1 MNRIILFLTLA
12 ISLNS
17 GAQNQSIVQKAS
29 GNWTSLIKL
38 DGFDPND
45 DQQSNAD
52 TDFVGNAIYALV
64 ETQNQTVSFADG
76 ITDEVYYF
84 RARMGQSNPSTSF
97 YFGIDVSGDLIGD
110 VYIEANVK
118 SQTPF
123 VSFHMRDISK
133 SGISPSQTAW
143 LNGTQNNELFL
154 TSRDAIILD
163 YAAGTDID
171 GGNSG
176 EDFWV
181 EFAFT
186 ENILRSYVQNNFG
199 LNINGDSV
207 IALFAFTSTSQTS
220 NGDVGG
226 VNDNIPSELD
236 KTWAELGVIIQGSL
250 NNIVSGVIVTPK
262 VYSQLTEDTTPII
275 TGTWGGRMLGDD
287 TLSITVNGTI
297 YNEGNGLL
305 IDGLNWSLPIKNT
318 ELAYGTYDV
327 VASVYRASSSQTV
340 TDSTDSELFIVPTET
355 NDSTVTSGNDGG
367 LESNGSLAGLIA
379 KRNFKRTKSGNISN
393 KKDLQSVYTKN
404 DQNFYSTSTS
414 KTTTNLKTT
423 ASLEDYLP
431 SSGYTGTETAYVSSP
446 QDLLGITNAVQI
458 FSVDYYKADAR
469 VAAIFATETRGSIY
483 DHSKIICDRLN
494 NSSLEDAS
502 TFSIGGHQIISTKL
516 KRATGEIEYTLSFS
530 IKKGDVANQLF
541 SFWNIGEYPAGD
553 YYNFQIWGGSYM
565 QLFSLCNSVL
575 YNLNSA
581 KQLTSTKVENA
592 VPTVFV
598 RSGYYS
604 NGAVHLDIINKAHA
618 TSMTFNGNIATTEV
632 ANRFNMT
639 TSVNLSGNLYETIN
653 IETGSLFDIG
663 LSLST
668 SESHQNDALYLA
680 DGPWGLDYLTD
691 YATVDSFNVNNVAIE
706 YAEDLYEVE
715 RQPSVSG
722 LVKGN
727 INLFRHLLPGDQTL
741 NVTGFNSIQ
750 FKIVNTE
757 AVEIILMP
765 ANLTDWNNRLRY
777 TIPANDTETFYSISF
792 NDFVNASGIS
802 ESISNIKTVVFSV
815 IGDYTTYKSY
825 SMAINSMAFKNTL
838 SLAMNKVEVVARQAL
853 KNYPNPFKTHTTIK
867 LNAPSS
873 FVDIQVVD
881 MLGRTVDM
889 QHIKTSGNQ
898 VAYNAPNITKGI
910 YKYVLKDD
918 LGNMHSGT
926 FFIE

>member
-1 MNRIILFLTLA
+1 MNKIILFVVFT
-12 ISLNS
+12 ISLNNE
-17 GAQNQSIVQKAS
+17 AQNPSIVQKAS
-29 GNWTSLIKL
+29 GNWSALIKF

-52 TDFVGNAIYALV
+52 TDFVGNSNYALM
-64 ETQNQTVSFADG
+64 ETQKQTVTFADG

-97 YFGIDVSGDLIGD
+97 YFGLDVTGDLIGD
-110 VYIEANVK
+110 VFIEANVK

-123 VSFHMRDISK
+123 VSFHIRDDSK

-154 TSRDAIILD
+154 SSRDAIILD
-163 YAAGTDID
+163 YAAGSDID

-176 EDFWV
+176 EDFWI

-186 ENILRSYVQNNFG
+186 EEILKAFVLNNFG
-199 LNINGDSV
+199 LNINGNSI
-207 IALFAFTSTSQTS
+207 IALYAFTSTSQTS

-226 VNDNIPSELD
+226 VNDSVSGELD
-236 KTWAELGVIIQGSL
+236 KTWEELGVIIQGSL
-250 NNIVSGVIVTPK
+250 NNIASGVIVTPK
-262 VYSQLTEDTTPII
+262 VYNQVTEDTTPII

-287 TLSITVNGTI
+287 TLSVTVNDTI
-297 YNEGNGLL
+297 YTESNGLL
-305 IDGLNWSLPIKNT
+305 IEGLNWSLPIQNS
-318 ELAYGTYDV
+318 ELAYGTYDI
-327 VASVYRASSSQTV
+327 VASVYRASNNQTV
-340 TDSTDSELFIVPTET
+340 TDVTDSELFIVPSET
-355 NDSTVTSGNDGG
+355 NDSSVTSGNDGG

-379 KRNFKRTKSGNISN
+379 KRNFKRTKTGSISN
-393 KKDLQSVYTKN
+393 KKDLQSIYKKN
-404 DQNFYSTSTS
+404 TQKLYSTSAS

-423 ASLEDYLP
+423 TSLEDYLP
-431 SSGYTGTETAYVSSP
+431 ITGYKGTETAYISSP
-446 QDLLGITNAVQI
+446 EDLLGITNATKI
-458 FSVDYYKADAR
+458 FSVDYYQDNAR
-469 VAAIFATETRGSIY
+469 IAAIFATETSGSIY

-502 TFSIGGHQIISTKL
+502 TVSIGGHQIISTKL

-530 IKKGDVANQLF
+530 IKKDDVANQLF
-541 SFWNIGEYPAGD
+541 SFWNIGEYPAGN
-553 YYNFQIWGGSYM
+553 YYNFQIWGGSYL

-575 YNLNSA
+575 NNLNT
-581 KQLTSTKVENA
+581 KKHLTSTKVEHA
-592 VPTVFV
+592 VPKVFV

-604 NGAVHLDIINKAHA
+604 NGAIHLDIVNKASA
-618 TSMTFNGNIATTEV
+618 KSMTFDGNIATTEV

-639 TSVNLSGNLYETIN
+639 TSVNLSGNLYETIT

-668 SESHQNDALYLA
+668 LESNQKDALYLA

-691 YATVDSFNVNNVAIE
+691 YATVDSFSVDNSPIN
-706 YAEDLYEVE
+706 YADDLYEVE
-715 RQPSVSG
+715 RQPSVTG

-741 NVTGFNSIQ
+741 SVTGFNSIQ
-750 FKIVNTE
+750 FKIANSE

-777 TIPANDTETFYSISF
+777 TIHANDTETFYSISF
-792 NDFVNASGIS
+792 DDFVNASGLS

-815 IGDYTTYKSY
+815 IGDYTTYKPY
-825 SMAINSMAFKNTL
+825 SMAINSMAFKNMV
-838 SLAMNKVEVVARQAL
+838 SLEVNKVEIVERKTL

-867 LNAPSS
+867 LNTPSS
-873 FVDIQVVD
+873 YVDIQLVD

-898 VAYNAPNITKGI
+898 VAYTAPDVTQGI

-918 LGNMHSGT
+918 LGKMHSGT
-926 FFIE
+926 FVIE